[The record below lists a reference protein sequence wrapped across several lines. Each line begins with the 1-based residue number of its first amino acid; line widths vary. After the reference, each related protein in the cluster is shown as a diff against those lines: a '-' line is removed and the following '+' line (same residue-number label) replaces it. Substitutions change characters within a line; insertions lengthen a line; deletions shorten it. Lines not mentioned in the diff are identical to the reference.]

1 MLIVERQHRVL
12 QILREQRTADLDALA
27 ATLDVSVSTVRRD
40 LEALE
45 EQGLVERTHGGAIY
59 RGENRL
65 VMNERMQ
72 QHVQAKRAIGRYA
85 ADLVEPNMTVIL
97 DGGSTVLYTA
107 QQVTVRPIQ
116 VVTTSLHIANV
127 FADDEEVELMLVG
140 GNLYP
145 RSGVTVGPIATR
157 CLADLHGDLLLFSLA
172 GIYDHAGYNQNMAM
186 AEVERVMMRQAA
198 RAVLLM
204 DSSKFGRKSLA
215 RVCEVGEVDAVV
227 TDADIA
233 PRWRDELGERLV
245 VASPE

>member
-1 MLIVERQHRVL
+1 M
-12 QILREQRTADLDALA
+12 LRERRTADLDALA
-27 ATLDVSVSTVRRD
+27 GALDVSVSTVRRD

-45 EQGLVERTHGGAIY
+45 EEGLVERTHGGAIY
-59 RGENRL
+59 RGDQRL
-65 VMNERMQ
+65 VMNERMRH
-72 QHVQAKRAIGRYA
+72 HVDQKRAIGRYA
-85 ADLVEPNMTVIL
+85 AGLVEPNMTVIL

-107 QQVTVRPIQ
+107 QQIAVRPIQ
-116 VVTTSLHIANV
+116 VVTTSLHVANV

-198 RAVLLM
+198 RAMLLM

-215 RVCEVGEVDAVV
+215 RVCDVGEVDAVV
-227 TDADIA
+227 SDAELDAD
-233 PRWRDELGERLV
+233 WQENLGERLIITQ
-245 VASPE
+245 PTHP

>member
-1 MLIVERQHRVL
+1 MLIVDRQHRIL

-27 ATLDVSVSTVRRD
+27 EALGVSVSTIRRD

-45 EQGLVERTHGGAIY
+45 EQRLVERTHGGAIY
-59 RGENRL
+59 CGEQRL

-72 QHVQAKRAIGRYA
+72 QQIEPKRAIGRHA
-85 ADLVEPNMTVIL
+85 AALVEPNMTVIL

-107 QQVTVRPIQ
+107 EQITARPIQ

-127 FADDEEVELMLVG
+127 FADDEKVELMLVG

-172 GIYDHAGYNQNMAM
+172 GIYENAAYNQNMAM
-186 AEVERVMMRQAA
+186 AEVERVMLRQAA
-198 RAVLLM
+198 RSVLLM
-204 DSSKFGRKSLA
+204 DSSKFGRKSLS
-215 RVCEVGEVDAVV
+215 RVCDLSEVDAIV
-227 TDADIA
+227 TDPGI
-233 PRWRDELGERLV
+233 PHPWPQTLGEQLIVSER
-245 VASPE
+245 